1 MVPVAAAFFARAFV
15 DIKESEYD
23 KIVDVDQKGQYFL
36 VQAAARSMIRGGRD
50 GKVVTVASVAYR
62 GEDMP
67 KLAMMTAYNSA
78 KAGVVGMTRG
88 IAKELKQ
95 YGINVNCVAP
105 GGMVT
110 PGAIFNNAAT
120 AALYGAEWTHYVTE
134 YGSSVPVASNPDEI
148 ARMILTMCTPMSDF
162 MYGQLI
168 EVDGG
173 VKQSNAAQVI
183 DAGADVL
190 VMGTGLFRADDPK
203 AVVKTL
209 SVAKQQMVE
218 ITKALSHENTR
229 LLILDEPSAVLTDT
243 EIDDLFV
250 FIRQLKKTGVG
261 IIYISH
267 RLDEIFGL
275 CSNVSVLRDGCHIDT
290 IPVASVD
297 RQGLI
302 NMMVGREMGQEYPKE
317 VGNVGGT
324 ILEVKNLSRGILQ
337 DISFEVKS
345 GEVFG
350 ISGLVG
356 AGRTELARAILGID
370 KPESG
375 EVYVRGKKVHYR
387 TFADAIRD
395 GLGLIPEDR
404 KLQGLVQIMSVK
416 RNTTLVN
423 MKRVLRA
430 GVISSSLEEKLS
442 KEYADKLHVVTPS
455 METEVQYLSG
465 GNQQKV
471 VIAKWL
477 FQNSEILFLDEP
489 TRGIDVGAKAE
500 IYRLINRMAKEGK
513 TIIMISSEMP
523 ELLGMCDRIMVMH
536 EGHKMGE
543 LNAAEAT
550 QEKIMALCS

>member
-1 MVPVAAAFFARAFV
+1 MDNNYILTLKNITKEFPGVKALDDVTINIERGTIHGLVGENGAGKSTL
-15 DIKESEYD
+15 IKVLAGIY
-23 KIVDVDQKGQYFL
+23 QTNKGEIIL
-36 VQAAARSMIRGGRD
+36 D
-50 GKVVTVASVAYR
+50 GKPCRFNSPIEARRAGISVVHQ
-62 GEDMP
+62 EI
-67 KLAMMTAYNSA
+67 KLA
-78 KAGVVGMTRG
+78 
-88 IAKELKQ
+88 E
-95 YGINVNCVAP
+95 P
-105 GGMVT
+105 
-110 PGAIFNNAAT
+110 
-120 AALYGAEWTHYVTE
+120 
-134 YGSSVPVASNPDEI
+134 
-148 ARMILTMCTPMSDF
+148 
-162 MYGQLI
+162 
-168 EVDGG
+168 
-173 VKQSNAAQVI
+173 
-183 DAGADVL
+183 
-190 VMGTGLFRADDPK
+190 
-203 AVVKTL
+203 L
-209 SVAKQQMVE
+209 SVAENMFLGNVQLKNGLVDWKGMRRRAREIVEDLGMDIDINAQVSSLTVAKKQIVE
-218 ITKALSHENTR
+218 IMHAINNNSR
-229 LLILDEPSAVLTDT
+229 ILIMDEPSAVLTDR
-243 EIDDLFV
+243 ELEVMFRIV
-250 FIRQLKKTGVG
+250 KQLRDKGIT

-275 CSNVSVLRDGCHIDT
+275 CSNVSVLRDGRHIDT
-290 IPVASVD
+290 IPVASID

-430 GVISSSLEEKLS
+430 GVISSSLEEELS
-442 KEYADKLHVVTPS
+442 KEYTDKLHVVTPS

-543 LNAAEAT
+543 LNAAEAA

>member
-1 MVPVAAAFFARAFV
+1 MDNNYILTLKNITKEFPGVKALDDVTINIERGTIHGLVGENGAGKSTL
-15 DIKESEYD
+15 IKVLAGIY
-23 KIVDVDQKGQYFL
+23 QPNKGEIIL
-36 VQAAARSMIRGGRD
+36 D
-50 GKVVTVASVAYR
+50 GKPCRFNSPIEARRAGISVVHQ
-62 GEDMP
+62 EI
-67 KLAMMTAYNSA
+67 KLA
-78 KAGVVGMTRG
+78 
-88 IAKELKQ
+88 E
-95 YGINVNCVAP
+95 P
-105 GGMVT
+105 
-110 PGAIFNNAAT
+110 
-120 AALYGAEWTHYVTE
+120 
-134 YGSSVPVASNPDEI
+134 
-148 ARMILTMCTPMSDF
+148 
-162 MYGQLI
+162 
-168 EVDGG
+168 
-173 VKQSNAAQVI
+173 
-183 DAGADVL
+183 
-190 VMGTGLFRADDPK
+190 
-203 AVVKTL
+203 L
-209 SVAKQQMVE
+209 SVAENMFLGNVQLKNGLVDWKGMRRRAREIVEDLGMDIDINAQVSSLTVAKKQIVE
-218 ITKALSHENTR
+218 IMHAINNNSR
-229 LLILDEPSAVLTDT
+229 ILIMDEPSAVLTDR
-243 EIDDLFV
+243 ELEVMFRIV
-250 FIRQLKKTGVG
+250 KQLRDEGIT

-489 TRGIDVGAKAE
+489 TRGIDVGAKVE

-523 ELLGMCDRIMVMH
+523 ELLGLCDRIMVMH

>member
-1 MVPVAAAFFARAFV
+1 MDNNYILTLKNITKEFPGVKALDDVTINIERGTIHGLVGENGAGKSTL
-15 DIKESEYD
+15 IKVLAGIY
-23 KIVDVDQKGQYFL
+23 QTNKGEIIL
-36 VQAAARSMIRGGRD
+36 D
-50 GKVVTVASVAYR
+50 GKPCRFNSPIEARRAGISVVHQ
-62 GEDMP
+62 EI
-67 KLAMMTAYNSA
+67 KLA
-78 KAGVVGMTRG
+78 
-88 IAKELKQ
+88 E
-95 YGINVNCVAP
+95 P
-105 GGMVT
+105 
-110 PGAIFNNAAT
+110 
-120 AALYGAEWTHYVTE
+120 
-134 YGSSVPVASNPDEI
+134 
-148 ARMILTMCTPMSDF
+148 
-162 MYGQLI
+162 
-168 EVDGG
+168 
-173 VKQSNAAQVI
+173 
-183 DAGADVL
+183 
-190 VMGTGLFRADDPK
+190 
-203 AVVKTL
+203 L
-209 SVAKQQMVE
+209 SVAENMFLGNVQLKNGLVDWKGMRRRAREIVEDLGMDIDINAQVSSLTVAKKQIVE
-218 ITKALSHENTR
+218 IMHAINNNSR
-229 LLILDEPSAVLTDT
+229 ILIMDEPSAVLTDR
-243 EIDDLFV
+243 ELEVMFRIV
-250 FIRQLKKTGVG
+250 KQLRDKGIT

-423 MKRVLRA
+423 MKRVLHA

-489 TRGIDVGAKAE
+489 TRGIDVGAKVE

>member
-1 MVPVAAAFFARAFV
+1 MDNNYILTLKNITKEFPGVKALDDVTINIERGTIHGLVGENGAGKSTL
-15 DIKESEYD
+15 IKVLAGIY
-23 KIVDVDQKGQYFL
+23 QPNKGEIIL
-36 VQAAARSMIRGGRD
+36 D
-50 GKVVTVASVAYR
+50 GKPCRFNSPIEARRAGISVVHQ
-62 GEDMP
+62 EI
-67 KLAMMTAYNSA
+67 KLA
-78 KAGVVGMTRG
+78 
-88 IAKELKQ
+88 E
-95 YGINVNCVAP
+95 P
-105 GGMVT
+105 
-110 PGAIFNNAAT
+110 
-120 AALYGAEWTHYVTE
+120 
-134 YGSSVPVASNPDEI
+134 
-148 ARMILTMCTPMSDF
+148 
-162 MYGQLI
+162 
-168 EVDGG
+168 
-173 VKQSNAAQVI
+173 
-183 DAGADVL
+183 
-190 VMGTGLFRADDPK
+190 
-203 AVVKTL
+203 L
-209 SVAKQQMVE
+209 SVAENMFLGNVQLKNGLVDWKGMRRRAREIVEDLGMDIDINAQVSSLTVAKKQIVE
-218 ITKALSHENTR
+218 IMHAINNNSR
-229 LLILDEPSAVLTDT
+229 ILIMDEPSAVLTDR
-243 EIDDLFV
+243 ELEVMFRIV
-250 FIRQLKKTGVG
+250 KQLRDEGIT

-500 IYRLINRMAKEGK
+500 IYRLINQMAKEGK

-550 QEKIMALCS
+550 QAKIMALCS

>member
-1 MVPVAAAFFARAFV
+1 MDNNYILTLKNITKEFPGVKALDDVTINIERGTIHGLVGENGAGKSTL
-15 DIKESEYD
+15 IKVLAGIY
-23 KIVDVDQKGQYFL
+23 QPNKGEIIL
-36 VQAAARSMIRGGRD
+36 D
-50 GKVVTVASVAYR
+50 GKPCRFNSPIEARRAGISVVHQ
-62 GEDMP
+62 EI
-67 KLAMMTAYNSA
+67 KLA
-78 KAGVVGMTRG
+78 
-88 IAKELKQ
+88 E
-95 YGINVNCVAP
+95 P
-105 GGMVT
+105 
-110 PGAIFNNAAT
+110 
-120 AALYGAEWTHYVTE
+120 
-134 YGSSVPVASNPDEI
+134 
-148 ARMILTMCTPMSDF
+148 
-162 MYGQLI
+162 
-168 EVDGG
+168 
-173 VKQSNAAQVI
+173 
-183 DAGADVL
+183 
-190 VMGTGLFRADDPK
+190 
-203 AVVKTL
+203 L
-209 SVAKQQMVE
+209 SVAENMFLGNVQLKNGLVDWKGMRRRAREIVEDLGMDIDINAQVSSLTVAKKQIVE
-218 ITKALSHENTR
+218 IMHAINNNSR
-229 LLILDEPSAVLTDT
+229 ILIMDEPSAVLTDR
-243 EIDDLFV
+243 ELEVMFRIV
-250 FIRQLKKTGVG
+250 KQLRDEGIT

-275 CSNVSVLRDGCHIDT
+275 CSNVSVLRDGRHIDT
-290 IPVASVD
+290 IPVASID

-489 TRGIDVGAKAE
+489 TRGIDVGAKVE

>member
-1 MVPVAAAFFARAFV
+1 MDNNYILTLKNITKEFPGVKALDDVTINIERGTIHGLVGENGAGKSTL
-15 DIKESEYD
+15 IKVLAGIY
-23 KIVDVDQKGQYFL
+23 QPNKGEIIL
-36 VQAAARSMIRGGRD
+36 D
-50 GKVVTVASVAYR
+50 GKPCRFNSPIEARRAGISVVHQ
-62 GEDMP
+62 EI
-67 KLAMMTAYNSA
+67 KLA
-78 KAGVVGMTRG
+78 
-88 IAKELKQ
+88 E
-95 YGINVNCVAP
+95 P
-105 GGMVT
+105 
-110 PGAIFNNAAT
+110 
-120 AALYGAEWTHYVTE
+120 
-134 YGSSVPVASNPDEI
+134 
-148 ARMILTMCTPMSDF
+148 
-162 MYGQLI
+162 
-168 EVDGG
+168 
-173 VKQSNAAQVI
+173 
-183 DAGADVL
+183 
-190 VMGTGLFRADDPK
+190 
-203 AVVKTL
+203 L
-209 SVAKQQMVE
+209 SVAENMFLGNVQLKNGLVDWKGMRRRAREIVEDLGMDIDINAQVSSLTVAKKQIVE
-218 ITKALSHENTR
+218 IMHAINNNSR
-229 LLILDEPSAVLTDT
+229 ILIMDEPSAVLTDR
-243 EIDDLFV
+243 ELEVMFRIV
-250 FIRQLKKTGVG
+250 KQLRDKGIT

-275 CSNVSVLRDGCHIDT
+275 CSNVSVLRDGRHIDT
-290 IPVASVD
+290 IPVASID

-489 TRGIDVGAKAE
+489 TRGIDVGAKVE

>member
-1 MVPVAAAFFARAFV
+1 MDNNYILTLKNITKEFPGVKALDDVTINIERGTIHGLVGENGAGKSTL
-15 DIKESEYD
+15 IKVLAGIY
-23 KIVDVDQKGQYFL
+23 QPNKGEIIL
-36 VQAAARSMIRGGRD
+36 D
-50 GKVVTVASVAYR
+50 GKPCRFNSPIEARRAGISVVHQ
-62 GEDMP
+62 EI
-67 KLAMMTAYNSA
+67 KLA
-78 KAGVVGMTRG
+78 
-88 IAKELKQ
+88 E
-95 YGINVNCVAP
+95 P
-105 GGMVT
+105 
-110 PGAIFNNAAT
+110 
-120 AALYGAEWTHYVTE
+120 
-134 YGSSVPVASNPDEI
+134 
-148 ARMILTMCTPMSDF
+148 
-162 MYGQLI
+162 
-168 EVDGG
+168 
-173 VKQSNAAQVI
+173 
-183 DAGADVL
+183 
-190 VMGTGLFRADDPK
+190 
-203 AVVKTL
+203 L
-209 SVAKQQMVE
+209 SVAENMFLGNVQLKNGLVDWKGMRRRAREIVEDLGMDIDINAQVSSLTVAKKQIVE
-218 ITKALSHENTR
+218 IMHAINNNSR
-229 LLILDEPSAVLTDT
+229 ILIMDEPSAVLTDR
-243 EIDDLFV
+243 ELEVMFRIV
-250 FIRQLKKTGVG
+250 KQLRDKGIT

-275 CSNVSVLRDGCHIDT
+275 CSNVSVLRDGRHIDT

-455 METEVQYLSG
+455 MESEVQYLSG

-550 QEKIMALCS
+550 QAKIMALCS

>member
-1 MVPVAAAFFARAFV
+1 MDNNYILTLKNITKEFPGVKALDDVTINIERGTIHGLVGENGAGKSTL
-15 DIKESEYD
+15 IKVLAGIY
-23 KIVDVDQKGQYFL
+23 QPNKGEIIL
-36 VQAAARSMIRGGRD
+36 D
-50 GKVVTVASVAYR
+50 GKPCRFNSPIEARRAGISVVHQ
-62 GEDMP
+62 EI
-67 KLAMMTAYNSA
+67 KLA
-78 KAGVVGMTRG
+78 
-88 IAKELKQ
+88 E
-95 YGINVNCVAP
+95 P
-105 GGMVT
+105 
-110 PGAIFNNAAT
+110 
-120 AALYGAEWTHYVTE
+120 
-134 YGSSVPVASNPDEI
+134 
-148 ARMILTMCTPMSDF
+148 
-162 MYGQLI
+162 
-168 EVDGG
+168 
-173 VKQSNAAQVI
+173 
-183 DAGADVL
+183 
-190 VMGTGLFRADDPK
+190 
-203 AVVKTL
+203 L
-209 SVAKQQMVE
+209 SVAENMFLGNVQLKNGLVDWKGMRRRAREIVEDLGMDIDINAQVSSLTVAKKQIVE
-218 ITKALSHENTR
+218 IMHAINNNSR
-229 LLILDEPSAVLTDT
+229 ILIMDEPSAVLTDR
-243 EIDDLFV
+243 ELEVMFRIV
-250 FIRQLKKTGVG
+250 KQLRDEGIT

-523 ELLGMCDRIMVMH
+523 ELLGLCDRIMVMH

-550 QEKIMALCS
+550 QAKIMALCS

>member
-1 MVPVAAAFFARAFV
+1 MDNNYILTLKNITKEFPGVKALDDVTINIERGTIHGLVGENGAGKSTL
-15 DIKESEYD
+15 IKVLAGIYQPNNGE
-23 KIVDVDQKGQYFL
+23 IIL
-36 VQAAARSMIRGGRD
+36 D
-50 GKVVTVASVAYR
+50 GKPCRFNSPIEARRAGISVVHQ
-62 GEDMP
+62 EI
-67 KLAMMTAYNSA
+67 KLA
-78 KAGVVGMTRG
+78 
-88 IAKELKQ
+88 E
-95 YGINVNCVAP
+95 P
-105 GGMVT
+105 
-110 PGAIFNNAAT
+110 
-120 AALYGAEWTHYVTE
+120 
-134 YGSSVPVASNPDEI
+134 
-148 ARMILTMCTPMSDF
+148 
-162 MYGQLI
+162 
-168 EVDGG
+168 
-173 VKQSNAAQVI
+173 
-183 DAGADVL
+183 
-190 VMGTGLFRADDPK
+190 
-203 AVVKTL
+203 L
-209 SVAKQQMVE
+209 SVAENMFLGNIQLKNGLVDWKGMRRRAREIVEDLGMDIDINAQVSSLTVAKKQIVE
-218 ITKALSHENTR
+218 IMHAINNNSR
-229 LLILDEPSAVLTDT
+229 ILIMDEPSAVLTDR
-243 EIDDLFV
+243 ELEVMFRIV
-250 FIRQLKKTGVG
+250 KQLRDKGIT

-550 QEKIMALCS
+550 QAKIMALCS

>member
-1 MVPVAAAFFARAFV
+1 MDNNYILTLKNITKEFPGVKALDDVTINIERGIIHGLVGENGAGKSTL
-15 DIKESEYD
+15 IKVLAGIY
-23 KIVDVDQKGQYFL
+23 QPNKGEIIL
-36 VQAAARSMIRGGRD
+36 D
-50 GKVVTVASVAYR
+50 GKPCRFNSPIEARRAGISVVHQ
-62 GEDMP
+62 EI
-67 KLAMMTAYNSA
+67 KLA
-78 KAGVVGMTRG
+78 
-88 IAKELKQ
+88 E
-95 YGINVNCVAP
+95 P
-105 GGMVT
+105 
-110 PGAIFNNAAT
+110 
-120 AALYGAEWTHYVTE
+120 
-134 YGSSVPVASNPDEI
+134 
-148 ARMILTMCTPMSDF
+148 
-162 MYGQLI
+162 
-168 EVDGG
+168 
-173 VKQSNAAQVI
+173 
-183 DAGADVL
+183 
-190 VMGTGLFRADDPK
+190 
-203 AVVKTL
+203 L
-209 SVAKQQMVE
+209 SVAENMFLGNVQLKNGLVDWKGMRRRAREIVEDLGMDIDINAQVSSLTVAKKQIVE
-218 ITKALSHENTR
+218 IMHAINNNSR
-229 LLILDEPSAVLTDT
+229 ILIMDEPSAVLTDR
-243 EIDDLFV
+243 ELEVMFRIV
-250 FIRQLKKTGVG
+250 KQLRDKGIT

-275 CSNVSVLRDGCHIDT
+275 CSNVSVLRDGRHIDT

-523 ELLGMCDRIMVMH
+523 ELLGLCDRIMVMH

>member
-1 MVPVAAAFFARAFV
+1 MDNNYILTLKNITKEFPGVKALDDVTINIERGTIHGLVGENGAGKSTL
-15 DIKESEYD
+15 IKVLAGIY
-23 KIVDVDQKGQYFL
+23 QPNKGEIIL
-36 VQAAARSMIRGGRD
+36 D
-50 GKVVTVASVAYR
+50 GKPCRFNSPIEARRAGISVVHQ
-62 GEDMP
+62 EI
-67 KLAMMTAYNSA
+67 KLA
-78 KAGVVGMTRG
+78 
-88 IAKELKQ
+88 E
-95 YGINVNCVAP
+95 P
-105 GGMVT
+105 
-110 PGAIFNNAAT
+110 
-120 AALYGAEWTHYVTE
+120 
-134 YGSSVPVASNPDEI
+134 
-148 ARMILTMCTPMSDF
+148 
-162 MYGQLI
+162 
-168 EVDGG
+168 
-173 VKQSNAAQVI
+173 
-183 DAGADVL
+183 
-190 VMGTGLFRADDPK
+190 
-203 AVVKTL
+203 L
-209 SVAKQQMVE
+209 SVAENMFLGNVQLKNGLVDWKGMRRRAREIVEDLGMDIDINAQVSSLTVAKKQIVE
-218 ITKALSHENTR
+218 IMHAINNNSR
-229 LLILDEPSAVLTDT
+229 ILIMDEPSAVLTDR
-243 EIDDLFV
+243 ELEVMFRIV
-250 FIRQLKKTGVG
+250 KQLRDEGIT

-489 TRGIDVGAKAE
+489 TRGINVCAKAE

-523 ELLGMCDRIMVMH
+523 ELLGLCDRIMVMH

>member
-1 MVPVAAAFFARAFV
+1 MDNNYILTLKNITKEFPGVKALDDVTINIERGTIHGLVGENGAGKSTL
-15 DIKESEYD
+15 IKILAGIY
-23 KIVDVDQKGQYFL
+23 QPNKGEIIL
-36 VQAAARSMIRGGRD
+36 D
-50 GKVVTVASVAYR
+50 GKPCRFNSPIEARRAGISVVHQ
-62 GEDMP
+62 EI
-67 KLAMMTAYNSA
+67 KLA
-78 KAGVVGMTRG
+78 
-88 IAKELKQ
+88 E
-95 YGINVNCVAP
+95 P
-105 GGMVT
+105 
-110 PGAIFNNAAT
+110 
-120 AALYGAEWTHYVTE
+120 
-134 YGSSVPVASNPDEI
+134 
-148 ARMILTMCTPMSDF
+148 
-162 MYGQLI
+162 
-168 EVDGG
+168 
-173 VKQSNAAQVI
+173 
-183 DAGADVL
+183 
-190 VMGTGLFRADDPK
+190 
-203 AVVKTL
+203 L
-209 SVAKQQMVE
+209 SVAENMFLGNVQLKNGLVDWKGMRRRAQEIVEDLGMDIDINAQVSSLTVAKKQIVE
-218 ITKALSHENTR
+218 IMHAINNNSR
-229 LLILDEPSAVLTDT
+229 ILIMDEPSAVLTDR
-243 EIDDLFV
+243 ELEVMFRIV
-250 FIRQLKKTGVG
+250 KQLRDEGIT

-275 CSNVSVLRDGCHIDT
+275 CSNVSVLRDGRHIDT

-550 QEKIMALCS
+550 QAKIMALCS

>member
-1 MVPVAAAFFARAFV
+1 MDNNYILTLKNITKEFPGVKALDDVTINIERGTIHGLVGENGAGKSTL
-15 DIKESEYD
+15 IKVLAGIY
-23 KIVDVDQKGQYFL
+23 QPNKGEIIL
-36 VQAAARSMIRGGRD
+36 D
-50 GKVVTVASVAYR
+50 GKPCRFNSPIEARRAGISVVHQ
-62 GEDMP
+62 EI
-67 KLAMMTAYNSA
+67 KLA
-78 KAGVVGMTRG
+78 
-88 IAKELKQ
+88 E
-95 YGINVNCVAP
+95 P
-105 GGMVT
+105 
-110 PGAIFNNAAT
+110 
-120 AALYGAEWTHYVTE
+120 
-134 YGSSVPVASNPDEI
+134 
-148 ARMILTMCTPMSDF
+148 
-162 MYGQLI
+162 
-168 EVDGG
+168 
-173 VKQSNAAQVI
+173 
-183 DAGADVL
+183 
-190 VMGTGLFRADDPK
+190 
-203 AVVKTL
+203 L
-209 SVAKQQMVE
+209 SVAENMFLGNVQLKNGLVDWKGMRRRAWEIVEDLGMDIDINAQVSSLTVAKKQIVE
-218 ITKALSHENTR
+218 IMHAINNNSR
-229 LLILDEPSAVLTDT
+229 ILIMDEPSAVLTDR
-243 EIDDLFV
+243 ELEVMFRIV
-250 FIRQLKKTGVG
+250 KQLRDKGIT

-543 LNAAEAT
+543 LSAAEAT

>member
-1 MVPVAAAFFARAFV
+1 MDNNYILTLKNITKEFPGVKALDDVTINIERGTIHGLVGENGAGKSTL
-15 DIKESEYD
+15 IKILAGIY
-23 KIVDVDQKGQYFL
+23 QPNKGEIIL
-36 VQAAARSMIRGGRD
+36 D
-50 GKVVTVASVAYR
+50 GKPCRFNSPIEARRAGISVVHQ
-62 GEDMP
+62 EI
-67 KLAMMTAYNSA
+67 KLA
-78 KAGVVGMTRG
+78 
-88 IAKELKQ
+88 E
-95 YGINVNCVAP
+95 P
-105 GGMVT
+105 
-110 PGAIFNNAAT
+110 
-120 AALYGAEWTHYVTE
+120 
-134 YGSSVPVASNPDEI
+134 
-148 ARMILTMCTPMSDF
+148 
-162 MYGQLI
+162 
-168 EVDGG
+168 
-173 VKQSNAAQVI
+173 
-183 DAGADVL
+183 
-190 VMGTGLFRADDPK
+190 
-203 AVVKTL
+203 L
-209 SVAKQQMVE
+209 SVAENMFLGNVQLKNGLVDWKGMRRRAREIVEDLGMDIDINAQVSSLTVAKKQIVE
-218 ITKALSHENTR
+218 IMHAINNNSR
-229 LLILDEPSAVLTDT
+229 ILIMDEPSAVLTDR
-243 EIDDLFV
+243 ELEVMFRIV
-250 FIRQLKKTGVG
+250 KQLRDKGIT

-275 CSNVSVLRDGCHIDT
+275 CSNVSVLRDGRHIDT
-290 IPVASVD
+290 IPVASID

-442 KEYADKLHVVTPS
+442 KEYADKLHGDRGTVSLRRQPA
-455 METEVQYLSG
+455 ESG
-465 GNQQKV
+465 YRKV
-471 VIAKWL
+471 AV
-477 FQNSEILFLDEP
+477 
-489 TRGIDVGAKAE
+489 
-500 IYRLINRMAKEGK
+500 
-513 TIIMISSEMP
+513 P
-523 ELLGMCDRIMVMH
+523 ELGDPVP
-536 EGHKMGE
+536 
-543 LNAAEAT
+543 
-550 QEKIMALCS
+550 

>member
-1 MVPVAAAFFARAFV
+1 MDNNYILTLKNITKEFPGVKALDDVTINIERGTIHGLVGENGAGKSTL
-15 DIKESEYD
+15 IKVLAGIY
-23 KIVDVDQKGQYFL
+23 QPNKGEIIL
-36 VQAAARSMIRGGRD
+36 D
-50 GKVVTVASVAYR
+50 GKPCRFNSPIEARRAGISVVHQ
-62 GEDMP
+62 EI
-67 KLAMMTAYNSA
+67 KLA
-78 KAGVVGMTRG
+78 
-88 IAKELKQ
+88 E
-95 YGINVNCVAP
+95 P
-105 GGMVT
+105 
-110 PGAIFNNAAT
+110 
-120 AALYGAEWTHYVTE
+120 
-134 YGSSVPVASNPDEI
+134 
-148 ARMILTMCTPMSDF
+148 
-162 MYGQLI
+162 
-168 EVDGG
+168 
-173 VKQSNAAQVI
+173 
-183 DAGADVL
+183 
-190 VMGTGLFRADDPK
+190 
-203 AVVKTL
+203 L
-209 SVAKQQMVE
+209 SVAENMFLGNVQLKNGLVDWKGMRRRAREIVEDLGMDIDINAQVSSLTVAKKQIVE
-218 ITKALSHENTR
+218 IMHAINNNSR
-229 LLILDEPSAVLTDT
+229 ILIMDEPSAVLTDR
-243 EIDDLFV
+243 ELEVMFRIV
-250 FIRQLKKTGVG
+250 KQLRDEGIT

-275 CSNVSVLRDGCHIDT
+275 CSNVSVLRDGWHIDT

-550 QEKIMALCS
+550 QAKIMALCS

>member
-1 MVPVAAAFFARAFV
+1 MDNNYILTLKNITKEFPGVKALDDVTINIERGTIHGLVGENGAGKSTL
-15 DIKESEYD
+15 IKILAGIY
-23 KIVDVDQKGQYFL
+23 QPNKGEIIL
-36 VQAAARSMIRGGRD
+36 D
-50 GKVVTVASVAYR
+50 GKPCRFNSPIEARRAGISVVHQ
-62 GEDMP
+62 EI
-67 KLAMMTAYNSA
+67 KLA
-78 KAGVVGMTRG
+78 
-88 IAKELKQ
+88 E
-95 YGINVNCVAP
+95 P
-105 GGMVT
+105 
-110 PGAIFNNAAT
+110 
-120 AALYGAEWTHYVTE
+120 
-134 YGSSVPVASNPDEI
+134 
-148 ARMILTMCTPMSDF
+148 
-162 MYGQLI
+162 
-168 EVDGG
+168 
-173 VKQSNAAQVI
+173 
-183 DAGADVL
+183 
-190 VMGTGLFRADDPK
+190 
-203 AVVKTL
+203 L
-209 SVAKQQMVE
+209 SVAENMFLGNVQLKNGLVDWKGMRRRAREIVEDLGMDIDINAQVSSLTVAKKQIVE
-218 ITKALSHENTR
+218 IMHAINNNSR
-229 LLILDEPSAVLTDT
+229 ILIMDEPSAVLTDR
-243 EIDDLFV
+243 ELEVMFRIV
-250 FIRQLKKTGVG
+250 KQLRDEGIT

-337 DISFEVKS
+337 YISFEVKS

-550 QEKIMALCS
+550 QAKIMALCS

>member
-1 MVPVAAAFFARAFV
+1 MDNNYILTLKNITKEFPGVKALDDVTINIERGTIHGLVGENGAGKSTL
-15 DIKESEYD
+15 IKVLAGIY
-23 KIVDVDQKGQYFL
+23 QPNKGEIIL
-36 VQAAARSMIRGGRD
+36 D
-50 GKVVTVASVAYR
+50 GKPCRFNSPIEARRAGISVVHQ
-62 GEDMP
+62 EI
-67 KLAMMTAYNSA
+67 KLA
-78 KAGVVGMTRG
+78 
-88 IAKELKQ
+88 E
-95 YGINVNCVAP
+95 P
-105 GGMVT
+105 
-110 PGAIFNNAAT
+110 
-120 AALYGAEWTHYVTE
+120 
-134 YGSSVPVASNPDEI
+134 
-148 ARMILTMCTPMSDF
+148 
-162 MYGQLI
+162 
-168 EVDGG
+168 
-173 VKQSNAAQVI
+173 
-183 DAGADVL
+183 
-190 VMGTGLFRADDPK
+190 
-203 AVVKTL
+203 L
-209 SVAKQQMVE
+209 SVAENMFLGNVQLKNGLVDWKGMRRRAREIVEDLGMDIDINAQVSSLTVAKKQIVE
-218 ITKALSHENTR
+218 IMHAINNNSR
-229 LLILDEPSAVLTDT
+229 ILIMDEPSAVLTDR
-243 EIDDLFV
+243 ELEVMFRIV
-250 FIRQLKKTGVG
+250 KQLRDEGIT

-324 ILEVKNLSRGILQ
+324 ILKVKNLSRGILQ

-550 QEKIMALCS
+550 QAKIMALCS

>member
-1 MVPVAAAFFARAFV
+1 MDNNYILTLKNITKEFPGVKALDDVTINIERGTIHGLVGENGAGKSTL
-15 DIKESEYD
+15 IKVLAGIY
-23 KIVDVDQKGQYFL
+23 QPNKGEIIL
-36 VQAAARSMIRGGRD
+36 D
-50 GKVVTVASVAYR
+50 GKPCRFNSPIEARRAGISVVHQ
-62 GEDMP
+62 EI
-67 KLAMMTAYNSA
+67 KLA
-78 KAGVVGMTRG
+78 
-88 IAKELKQ
+88 E
-95 YGINVNCVAP
+95 P
-105 GGMVT
+105 
-110 PGAIFNNAAT
+110 
-120 AALYGAEWTHYVTE
+120 
-134 YGSSVPVASNPDEI
+134 
-148 ARMILTMCTPMSDF
+148 
-162 MYGQLI
+162 
-168 EVDGG
+168 
-173 VKQSNAAQVI
+173 
-183 DAGADVL
+183 
-190 VMGTGLFRADDPK
+190 
-203 AVVKTL
+203 L
-209 SVAKQQMVE
+209 SVAENMFLGNVQLKNGLVDWKGIRRRAREIVEDLGMDIDINAQVSSLTVAKKQIVE
-218 ITKALSHENTR
+218 IMHAINNNSR
-229 LLILDEPSAVLTDT
+229 ILIMDEPSAVLTDR
-243 EIDDLFV
+243 ELEVMFRIV
-250 FIRQLKKTGVG
+250 KQLRDEGIT

-275 CSNVSVLRDGCHIDT
+275 CSNVSVLRDGRHIDT
-290 IPVASVD
+290 IPVASID

-550 QEKIMALCS
+550 QAKIMALCS

>member
-1 MVPVAAAFFARAFV
+1 MDNNYILTLKNITKEFPGVKALDDVTINIERGTIHGLVGENGAGKSTL
-15 DIKESEYD
+15 IKVLAGIY
-23 KIVDVDQKGQYFL
+23 QPNKGEIIL
-36 VQAAARSMIRGGRD
+36 D
-50 GKVVTVASVAYR
+50 GKPCRFNSPIEARRAGISVVHQ
-62 GEDMP
+62 EI
-67 KLAMMTAYNSA
+67 KLA
-78 KAGVVGMTRG
+78 
-88 IAKELKQ
+88 E
-95 YGINVNCVAP
+95 P
-105 GGMVT
+105 
-110 PGAIFNNAAT
+110 
-120 AALYGAEWTHYVTE
+120 
-134 YGSSVPVASNPDEI
+134 
-148 ARMILTMCTPMSDF
+148 
-162 MYGQLI
+162 
-168 EVDGG
+168 
-173 VKQSNAAQVI
+173 
-183 DAGADVL
+183 
-190 VMGTGLFRADDPK
+190 
-203 AVVKTL
+203 L
-209 SVAKQQMVE
+209 SVAENMFLGNVQLKNGLVDWKGMRRRAREIVEDLGMDIDINAQVSSLTVAKKQIVE
-218 ITKALSHENTR
+218 IMHAINNNSR
-229 LLILDEPSAVLTDT
+229 ILIMDEPSAVLTDR
-243 EIDDLFV
+243 ELEVMFRIV
-250 FIRQLKKTGVG
+250 KQLRDEGIT

-275 CSNVSVLRDGCHIDT
+275 CSNVSVLRDGRHIDT
-290 IPVASVD
+290 IPVASID

-523 ELLGMCDRIMVMH
+523 ELLGLCDRIMVMH

>member
-1 MVPVAAAFFARAFV
+1 MDNNYILTLKNITKEFPGVKALDDVTINIERGTIHGLVGENGAGKSTL
-15 DIKESEYD
+15 IKILAGIY
-23 KIVDVDQKGQYFL
+23 QPNKGEIIL
-36 VQAAARSMIRGGRD
+36 D
-50 GKVVTVASVAYR
+50 GKPCRFNSPIEARRAGISVVHQ
-62 GEDMP
+62 EI
-67 KLAMMTAYNSA
+67 KLA
-78 KAGVVGMTRG
+78 
-88 IAKELKQ
+88 E
-95 YGINVNCVAP
+95 P
-105 GGMVT
+105 
-110 PGAIFNNAAT
+110 
-120 AALYGAEWTHYVTE
+120 
-134 YGSSVPVASNPDEI
+134 
-148 ARMILTMCTPMSDF
+148 
-162 MYGQLI
+162 
-168 EVDGG
+168 
-173 VKQSNAAQVI
+173 
-183 DAGADVL
+183 
-190 VMGTGLFRADDPK
+190 
-203 AVVKTL
+203 L
-209 SVAKQQMVE
+209 SVAENMFLGNVQLKNGLVDWKGMRRRAREIVEDLGMDIDINAQVSSLTVAKKQIVE
-218 ITKALSHENTR
+218 IMHAINNNSR
-229 LLILDEPSAVLTDT
+229 ILIMDEPSAVLTDR
-243 EIDDLFV
+243 ELEVMFRIV
-250 FIRQLKKTGVG
+250 KQLRDKGIT

-275 CSNVSVLRDGCHIDT
+275 CSNVSVLRDGRHIDT
-290 IPVASVD
+290 IPVASID

-430 GVISSSLEEKLS
+430 GVISSSLEETLS

-550 QEKIMALCS
+550 QAKIMALCS

>member
-1 MVPVAAAFFARAFV
+1 MDNNYILTLKNITKEFPGVKALDDVTINIERGTIHGLVGENGAGKSTL
-15 DIKESEYD
+15 IKVLAGIY
-23 KIVDVDQKGQYFL
+23 QTNKGEIIL
-36 VQAAARSMIRGGRD
+36 D
-50 GKVVTVASVAYR
+50 GKPCRFNSPIEARRAGISVVHQ
-62 GEDMP
+62 EI
-67 KLAMMTAYNSA
+67 KLA
-78 KAGVVGMTRG
+78 
-88 IAKELKQ
+88 E
-95 YGINVNCVAP
+95 P
-105 GGMVT
+105 
-110 PGAIFNNAAT
+110 
-120 AALYGAEWTHYVTE
+120 
-134 YGSSVPVASNPDEI
+134 
-148 ARMILTMCTPMSDF
+148 
-162 MYGQLI
+162 
-168 EVDGG
+168 
-173 VKQSNAAQVI
+173 
-183 DAGADVL
+183 
-190 VMGTGLFRADDPK
+190 
-203 AVVKTL
+203 L
-209 SVAKQQMVE
+209 SVAENMFLGNVQLKNGLVDWKGMRRRAREIVEDLGMDIDINAQVSSLTVAKKQIVE
-218 ITKALSHENTR
+218 IMHAINNNSR
-229 LLILDEPSAVLTDT
+229 ILIMDEPSAVLTDR
-243 EIDDLFV
+243 ELEVMFRIV
-250 FIRQLKKTGVG
+250 KQLRDKGIT

-275 CSNVSVLRDGCHIDT
+275 CSNVSVLRDGRHIDT
-290 IPVASVD
+290 IPVASID

>member
-1 MVPVAAAFFARAFV
+1 MDNNYILTLKNITKEFPGVKALDDVTINIERGTIHGLVGENGAGKSTL
-15 DIKESEYD
+15 IKVLAGIY
-23 KIVDVDQKGQYFL
+23 QPNKGEIIL
-36 VQAAARSMIRGGRD
+36 D
-50 GKVVTVASVAYR
+50 GKPCRFNSPIEARRAGISVVHQ
-62 GEDMP
+62 EI
-67 KLAMMTAYNSA
+67 KLA
-78 KAGVVGMTRG
+78 
-88 IAKELKQ
+88 E
-95 YGINVNCVAP
+95 P
-105 GGMVT
+105 
-110 PGAIFNNAAT
+110 
-120 AALYGAEWTHYVTE
+120 
-134 YGSSVPVASNPDEI
+134 
-148 ARMILTMCTPMSDF
+148 
-162 MYGQLI
+162 
-168 EVDGG
+168 
-173 VKQSNAAQVI
+173 
-183 DAGADVL
+183 
-190 VMGTGLFRADDPK
+190 
-203 AVVKTL
+203 L
-209 SVAKQQMVE
+209 SVAENMFLGNVQLKNGLVDWKGMRRRAREIVEDLGMDIDINAQVSSLTVAKKQIVE
-218 ITKALSHENTR
+218 IMHAINNHSR
-229 LLILDEPSAVLTDT
+229 ILIMDEPSAVLTDR
-243 EIDDLFV
+243 ELEVMFRIV
-250 FIRQLKKTGVG
+250 KQLRDKGIT

-275 CSNVSVLRDGCHIDT
+275 CSNVSVLRDGRHIDT

-442 KEYADKLHVVTPS
+442 REYADKLHVVTPS

-543 LNAAEAT
+543 LNADEAT

>member
-1 MVPVAAAFFARAFV
+1 MDNNYILTLKNITKEFPGVKALDDVTINIERGTIHGLVGENGAGKSTL
-15 DIKESEYD
+15 IKVLAGIY
-23 KIVDVDQKGQYFL
+23 QPNKGEIIL
-36 VQAAARSMIRGGRD
+36 D
-50 GKVVTVASVAYR
+50 GKPCRFNSPIEARRAGISVVHQ
-62 GEDMP
+62 EI
-67 KLAMMTAYNSA
+67 KLA
-78 KAGVVGMTRG
+78 
-88 IAKELKQ
+88 E
-95 YGINVNCVAP
+95 P
-105 GGMVT
+105 
-110 PGAIFNNAAT
+110 
-120 AALYGAEWTHYVTE
+120 
-134 YGSSVPVASNPDEI
+134 
-148 ARMILTMCTPMSDF
+148 
-162 MYGQLI
+162 
-168 EVDGG
+168 
-173 VKQSNAAQVI
+173 
-183 DAGADVL
+183 
-190 VMGTGLFRADDPK
+190 
-203 AVVKTL
+203 L
-209 SVAKQQMVE
+209 SVAENMFLGNVQLKNGLVDWKGMRRRAREIVEDLGMDIDINAQVSSLTVAKKQIVE
-218 ITKALSHENTR
+218 IMHAINNNSR
-229 LLILDEPSAVLTDT
+229 ILIMDEPSAVLTDR
-243 EIDDLFV
+243 ELEVMFRIV
-250 FIRQLKKTGVG
+250 KQLRDEGIT

-290 IPVASVD
+290 IPLASVD

-523 ELLGMCDRIMVMH
+523 ELLGLCDRIMVMH

>member
-1 MVPVAAAFFARAFV
+1 MDNNYILTLKNITKEFPGVKALDDVTINIERGTIHGLVGENGAGKSTL
-15 DIKESEYD
+15 IKVLAGIY
-23 KIVDVDQKGQYFL
+23 QPNKGEIIL
-36 VQAAARSMIRGGRD
+36 D
-50 GKVVTVASVAYR
+50 GKPCRFNSPIEARRAGISVVHQ
-62 GEDMP
+62 EI
-67 KLAMMTAYNSA
+67 KLA
-78 KAGVVGMTRG
+78 
-88 IAKELKQ
+88 E
-95 YGINVNCVAP
+95 P
-105 GGMVT
+105 
-110 PGAIFNNAAT
+110 
-120 AALYGAEWTHYVTE
+120 
-134 YGSSVPVASNPDEI
+134 
-148 ARMILTMCTPMSDF
+148 
-162 MYGQLI
+162 
-168 EVDGG
+168 
-173 VKQSNAAQVI
+173 
-183 DAGADVL
+183 
-190 VMGTGLFRADDPK
+190 
-203 AVVKTL
+203 L
-209 SVAKQQMVE
+209 SVAENMFLGNVQLKNGLVDWKGMRRRAREIVEDLGMDIDINAQVSSLTVAKKQIVE
-218 ITKALSHENTR
+218 IMHAINNNSR
-229 LLILDEPSAVLTDT
+229 ILIMDEPSAVLTDR
-243 EIDDLFV
+243 ELEVMFRIV
-250 FIRQLKKTGVG
+250 KQLRDKGIT

-275 CSNVSVLRDGCHIDT
+275 CSNVSVLRDGRHIDT

-489 TRGIDVGAKAE
+489 TRGIDVGAKVE

>member
-1 MVPVAAAFFARAFV
+1 MDNNYILTLKNITKEFPGVKALDDVTINIERGIIHGLVGENGAGKSTL
-15 DIKESEYD
+15 IKVLAGIY
-23 KIVDVDQKGQYFL
+23 QPNKGEIIL
-36 VQAAARSMIRGGRD
+36 D
-50 GKVVTVASVAYR
+50 GKPCRFNSPIEARRAGISVVHQ
-62 GEDMP
+62 EI
-67 KLAMMTAYNSA
+67 KLA
-78 KAGVVGMTRG
+78 
-88 IAKELKQ
+88 E
-95 YGINVNCVAP
+95 P
-105 GGMVT
+105 
-110 PGAIFNNAAT
+110 
-120 AALYGAEWTHYVTE
+120 
-134 YGSSVPVASNPDEI
+134 
-148 ARMILTMCTPMSDF
+148 
-162 MYGQLI
+162 
-168 EVDGG
+168 
-173 VKQSNAAQVI
+173 
-183 DAGADVL
+183 
-190 VMGTGLFRADDPK
+190 
-203 AVVKTL
+203 L
-209 SVAKQQMVE
+209 SVAENMFLGNVQLKNGLVDWKGMRRRAREIVEDLGMDIDINAQVSSLTVAKKQIVE
-218 ITKALSHENTR
+218 IMHAINNNSR
-229 LLILDEPSAVLTDT
+229 ILIMDEPSAVLTDR
-243 EIDDLFV
+243 ELEVMFRIV
-250 FIRQLKKTGVG
+250 KQLRDKGIT

-275 CSNVSVLRDGCHIDT
+275 CSNVSVLRDGRHIDT

-523 ELLGMCDRIMVMH
+523 ELLGLCDRIMVMH

-550 QEKIMALCS
+550 QAKIMALCS

>member
-1 MVPVAAAFFARAFV
+1 MDNNYILTLKNITKEFPGVKALDDVTINIERGTIHGLVGENGAGKSTL
-15 DIKESEYD
+15 IKVLAGIY
-23 KIVDVDQKGQYFL
+23 QPNKGEIIL
-36 VQAAARSMIRGGRD
+36 D
-50 GKVVTVASVAYR
+50 GKPCRFNSPIEARRAGISVVHQ
-62 GEDMP
+62 EI
-67 KLAMMTAYNSA
+67 KLA
-78 KAGVVGMTRG
+78 
-88 IAKELKQ
+88 E
-95 YGINVNCVAP
+95 P
-105 GGMVT
+105 
-110 PGAIFNNAAT
+110 
-120 AALYGAEWTHYVTE
+120 
-134 YGSSVPVASNPDEI
+134 
-148 ARMILTMCTPMSDF
+148 
-162 MYGQLI
+162 
-168 EVDGG
+168 
-173 VKQSNAAQVI
+173 
-183 DAGADVL
+183 
-190 VMGTGLFRADDPK
+190 
-203 AVVKTL
+203 L
-209 SVAKQQMVE
+209 SVAENMFLGNIQLKNGLVDWKGMRRRAREIVEDLGMDIDINAQVSSLTVAKKQIVE
-218 ITKALSHENTR
+218 IMHAINNNSR
-229 LLILDEPSAVLTDT
+229 ILIMDEPSAVLTDR
-243 EIDDLFV
+243 ELEVMFRIV
-250 FIRQLKKTGVG
+250 KQLRDKGIT

-500 IYRLINRMAKEGK
+500 IYRLINQMAKEGK

-550 QEKIMALCS
+550 QAKIMALCS

>member
-1 MVPVAAAFFARAFV
+1 MDNNYILTLKNITKEFPGVKALDDVTINIERGTIHGLVGENGAGKSTL
-15 DIKESEYD
+15 IKILAGIY
-23 KIVDVDQKGQYFL
+23 QPNKGEIIL
-36 VQAAARSMIRGGRD
+36 D
-50 GKVVTVASVAYR
+50 GKPCRFNSPIEARRAGISVVHQ
-62 GEDMP
+62 EI
-67 KLAMMTAYNSA
+67 KLA
-78 KAGVVGMTRG
+78 
-88 IAKELKQ
+88 E
-95 YGINVNCVAP
+95 P
-105 GGMVT
+105 
-110 PGAIFNNAAT
+110 
-120 AALYGAEWTHYVTE
+120 
-134 YGSSVPVASNPDEI
+134 
-148 ARMILTMCTPMSDF
+148 
-162 MYGQLI
+162 
-168 EVDGG
+168 
-173 VKQSNAAQVI
+173 
-183 DAGADVL
+183 
-190 VMGTGLFRADDPK
+190 
-203 AVVKTL
+203 L
-209 SVAKQQMVE
+209 SVAENMFLGNVQLKNGLVDWKGMRRRAREIVEDLGMDIDINAQVSSLTVAKKQIVE
-218 ITKALSHENTR
+218 IMHAINNNSR
-229 LLILDEPSAVLTDT
+229 ILIMDEPSAVLTDR
-243 EIDDLFV
+243 ELEVMFRIV
-250 FIRQLKKTGVG
+250 KQLRDEGIT

-375 EVYVRGKKVHYR
+375 EVYVRVKKVHYR

-550 QEKIMALCS
+550 QAKIMALCS

>member
-1 MVPVAAAFFARAFV
+1 MDNNYILTLKNITKEFPGVKALDDVTINIERGTIHGLVGENGAGKSTL
-15 DIKESEYD
+15 IKVLAGIY
-23 KIVDVDQKGQYFL
+23 QPNKGEIIL
-36 VQAAARSMIRGGRD
+36 D
-50 GKVVTVASVAYR
+50 GKPCRFNSPIEARRAGISVVHQ
-62 GEDMP
+62 EI
-67 KLAMMTAYNSA
+67 KLA
-78 KAGVVGMTRG
+78 
-88 IAKELKQ
+88 E
-95 YGINVNCVAP
+95 P
-105 GGMVT
+105 
-110 PGAIFNNAAT
+110 
-120 AALYGAEWTHYVTE
+120 
-134 YGSSVPVASNPDEI
+134 
-148 ARMILTMCTPMSDF
+148 
-162 MYGQLI
+162 
-168 EVDGG
+168 
-173 VKQSNAAQVI
+173 
-183 DAGADVL
+183 
-190 VMGTGLFRADDPK
+190 
-203 AVVKTL
+203 L
-209 SVAKQQMVE
+209 SVAENMFLGNVQLKNGLVDWKGMRRRAREIVEDLGMDIDINAQVSSLTVAKKQIVE
-218 ITKALSHENTR
+218 IMHAINNNSR
-229 LLILDEPSAVLTDT
+229 ILIMDEPSAVLTDR
-243 EIDDLFV
+243 ELEVMFRIV
-250 FIRQLKKTGVG
+250 KQLRDKGIT

-275 CSNVSVLRDGCHIDT
+275 CSNVSVLRDGRHIDT
-290 IPVASVD
+290 IPVASID

>member
-1 MVPVAAAFFARAFV
+1 MDNNYILTLKNITKEFPGVKALDDVTINIERGTIHGLVGENGAGKSTL
-15 DIKESEYD
+15 IKILAGIY
-23 KIVDVDQKGQYFL
+23 QPNKGEIIL
-36 VQAAARSMIRGGRD
+36 D
-50 GKVVTVASVAYR
+50 GKPCRFNSPIEARRAGISVVHQ
-62 GEDMP
+62 EI
-67 KLAMMTAYNSA
+67 KLA
-78 KAGVVGMTRG
+78 
-88 IAKELKQ
+88 E
-95 YGINVNCVAP
+95 P
-105 GGMVT
+105 
-110 PGAIFNNAAT
+110 
-120 AALYGAEWTHYVTE
+120 
-134 YGSSVPVASNPDEI
+134 
-148 ARMILTMCTPMSDF
+148 
-162 MYGQLI
+162 
-168 EVDGG
+168 
-173 VKQSNAAQVI
+173 
-183 DAGADVL
+183 
-190 VMGTGLFRADDPK
+190 
-203 AVVKTL
+203 L
-209 SVAKQQMVE
+209 SVAENMFLGNVQLKNGLVDWKGMRRRAREIVEDLGMDIDINAQVSSLTVAKKQIVE
-218 ITKALSHENTR
+218 IMHAINNNSR
-229 LLILDEPSAVLTDT
+229 ILIMDEPSAVLTDR
-243 EIDDLFV
+243 ELEVMFRIV
-250 FIRQLKKTGVG
+250 KQLRDKGIT

-275 CSNVSVLRDGCHIDT
+275 CSNVSVLRDGRYIDT

-489 TRGIDVGAKAE
+489 TRGIDVGAKVE